1 MIIDRIVLHNFGL
14 YAGHQEIELTPP
26 SRERPVVLIGGMN
39 GGGKTTLLDAL
50 HLAFY
55 GPSGQCAGRGNQAYK
70 AYLQAM
76 IHRGADPGEWAGVE
90 VVFRRVV
97 DGKWKEIVLKRSWH
111 VARGRV
117 EETVDVQADGEPD
130 PILSE
135 HWMEYIENYLP
146 AKLAGLFYFD
156 GEQIARMAEDEH
168 AAGILETALNSLL
181 GLDLVERLKNDLSVL
196 ARQHRKKHGT
206 ADERKKMTELDAE
219 WKAAQAEW
227 EKAAQ
232 EPARLQGLLGRFEKE
247 LADLKES
254 FRKEGG
260 ELYERREQLEQAR
273 ESASLEVE
281 KLEEELRELA
291 AGPAPLL
298 LAKKCLEEVER
309 QVNRE
314 LEAGRQQILAEA
326 EAERDARIVKALGKQ
341 KLSADV
347 MALIRRTLEEHRPT
361 RDTADMEMYLH
372 PTPELAEELRRLREV
387 ALPRTRDVAAGLL
400 KKLQA
405 ARERKARAEEQLGA
419 VPTADAIGKLQGKLQ
434 KAEERVRETELAFRV
449 AEEKTRQ
456 CQVDVAAKER
466 AWQNAMGAAAQ
477 NEEFAEDQRR
487 ISTRI
492 PKVQATLEAF
502 RQRVVAQRAS
512 QFERLILE
520 SFRQLL
526 RKTRL
531 VEGIHIDPKS
541 YQIGLTGGDGKPL
554 AFTRLSAGERQLL
567 ATAILWGISKAS
579 GRPVPLVIDTPLGRL
594 DSTHRGHLVDRY
606 FPAASHQVILLS
618 TDKEIIDEEL
628 DVLRPYIG
636 REYCLVH
643 EEKHNSTTVKQGYFE
658 QP

>member
-26 SRERPVVLIGGMN
+26 CRERPVVLIGGMN

-55 GPSGQCAGRGNQAYK
+55 GPLGQCAGRGNQAYK
-70 AYLQAM
+70 TYLQAM
-76 IHRGADPGEWAGVE
+76 IHRGANPSEGAGVE
-90 VVFRRVV
+90 VSFRRVV
-97 DGKWKEIVLKRSWH
+97 DGKWKEIVLKRSWR
-111 VARGRV
+111 VTRGRV
-117 EETVDVQADGEPD
+117 EESVDVQADGEPD

-206 ADERKKMTELDAE
+206 ADERKKLSELDAE

-232 EPARLQGLLGRFEKE
+232 EPARLQGLLRRFEKE

-273 ESASLEVE
+273 EAAALEVE

-314 LEAGRQQILAEA
+314 LEVGRQQILAEA
-326 EAERDARIVKALGKQ
+326 EAERDAGIINALRKK
-341 KLSADV
+341 KLPADV
-347 MALIRRTLEEHRPT
+347 MVLIRRTLEEHRPA
-361 RDTADMEMYLH
+361 RDTGDMDIYLH
-372 PTPELAEELRRLREV
+372 PTQELAEELRRMREV
-387 ALPRTRDVAAGLL
+387 TLPRTREVVAGLL

-419 VPTADAIGKLQGKLQ
+419 VPTADSIGKLQGKLQ
-434 KAEERVRETELAFRV
+434 KAE
-449 AEEKTRQ
+449 
-456 CQVDVAAKER
+456 
-466 AWQNAMGAAAQ
+466 
-477 NEEFAEDQRR
+477 
-487 ISTRI
+487 
-492 PKVQATLEAF
+492 
-502 RQRVVAQRAS
+502 
-512 QFERLILE
+512 
-520 SFRQLL
+520 
-526 RKTRL
+526 
-531 VEGIHIDPKS
+531 
-541 YQIGLTGGDGKPL
+541 Y
-554 AFTRLSAGERQLL
+554 LSGC
-567 ATAILWGISKAS
+567 
-579 GRPVPLVIDTPLGRL
+579 
-594 DSTHRGHLVDRY
+594 GHLR
-606 FPAASHQVILLS
+606 
-618 TDKEIIDEEL
+618 ID
-628 DVLRPYIG
+628 G
-636 REYCLVH
+636 H
-643 EEKHNSTTVKQGYFE
+643 A
-658 QP
+658 